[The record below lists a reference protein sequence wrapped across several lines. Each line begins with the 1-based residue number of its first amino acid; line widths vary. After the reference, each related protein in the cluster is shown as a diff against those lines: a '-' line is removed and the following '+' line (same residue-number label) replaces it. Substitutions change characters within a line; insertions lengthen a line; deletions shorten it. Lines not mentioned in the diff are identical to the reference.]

1 MSHSTIFCTI
11 GQNLQNLSDV
21 RSETCAV
28 DSVFDIRGSCDPGLF
43 VLSGT
48 PVKCASS
55 ECT

>member
-1 MSHSTIFCTI
+1 MALGGCRSFLLLVTT
-11 GQNLQNLSDV
+11 QNLSDV

-28 DSVFDIRGSCDPGLF
+28 FDIRGSCDAGLF

-48 PVKCASS
+48 LVQWASS